1 MSEKQFDFP
10 VRNVCDIIIKDLQG
24 NYYDINLLYC
34 NGNDEIIIEN
44 ERNKSIVTSYAFV
57 LVLVY
62 LILILIIHY
71 KLFP

>member
-34 NGNDEIIIEN
+34 NGNDEIIIEIKKPDEEYRDKN
-44 ERNKSIVTSYAFV
+44 GDVV
-57 LVLVY
+57 
-62 LILILIIHY
+62 
-71 KLFP
+71 